1 MSTTKDMIDDA
12 EFAKT
17 RIANSNMSDNYKKL
31 YIKLINLTTTATNGI
46 SPEEKI
52 QKMTEAI
59 QLLAVTQSTF
69 VTEID
74 AKINVTVQKANRS
87 QCLTCKA
94 MKYVENQEEKEEH

>member
-1 MSTTKDMIDDA
+1 
-12 EFAKT
+12 
-17 RIANSNMSDNYKKL
+17 
-31 YIKLINLTTTATNGI
+31 
-46 SPEEKI
+46 
-52 QKMTEAI
+52 MTEAI